1 MKARYIFIL
10 LCLLLSHNIFAD
22 SKDDLLFKEA
32 NNLYLKQSYF
42 QAIEK
47 YEQLISDN
55 IISFEVYYNL
65 GNAYYKTGNYTKAIL
80 NYERAKKIKPDDADV
95 TLNLAIANQKTID
108 KIEPTPKVFYNQW
121 WDNYLASSTADTSAV
136 IMLVFL
142 WLFIAT
148 IAIMIVIKNASLKKL
163 CFIISLILA
172 CCTIFFFITSQTR
185 QSINDSS
192 VEALIISQSAY
203 IKSAPDDKGTNLF
216 QLHEGTKINIVDELG
231 NWKKIKIPNGNVG
244 WIKSKDLETI

>member
-22 SKDDLLFKEA
+22 SKDDLLFKED

-65 GNAYYKTGNYTKAIL
+65 GNAYYKAGNYTKAIL

-95 TLNLAIANQKTID
+95 NLNLAIANQKTID

-231 NWKKIKIPNGNVG
+231 N
-244 WIKSKDLETI
+244 

>member
-22 SKDDLLFKEA
+22 TKDDLLFTEA

-95 TLNLAIANQKTID
+95 TLNL
-108 KIEPTPKVFYNQW
+108 
-121 WDNYLASSTADTSAV
+121 
-136 IMLVFL
+136 
-142 WLFIAT
+142 
-148 IAIMIVIKNASLKKL
+148 
-163 CFIISLILA
+163 
-172 CCTIFFFITSQTR
+172 
-185 QSINDSS
+185 
-192 VEALIISQSAY
+192 
-203 IKSAPDDKGTNLF
+203 
-216 QLHEGTKINIVDELG
+216 
-231 NWKKIKIPNGNVG
+231 
-244 WIKSKDLETI
+244 

>member
-95 TLNLAIANQKTID
+95 NLNLAIANQKTID

-163 CFIISLILA
+163 CFIIFLILA
-172 CCTIFFFITSQTR
+172 CFTIFFFITSQTR

-244 WIKSKDLETI
+244 WVKSKDLETI

>member
-22 SKDDLLFKEA
+22 TKDDLLFTEA

-95 TLNLAIANQKTID
+95 TLNLAIANQKTTTNKVYTLKLLRSLRNL
-108 KIEPTPKVFYNQW
+108 KI
-121 WDNYLASSTADTSAV
+121 
-136 IMLVFL
+136 I
-142 WLFIAT
+142 
-148 IAIMIVIKNASLKKL
+148 
-163 CFIISLILA
+163 
-172 CCTIFFFITSQTR
+172 
-185 QSINDSS
+185 
-192 VEALIISQSAY
+192 
-203 IKSAPDDKGTNLF
+203 
-216 QLHEGTKINIVDELG
+216 
-231 NWKKIKIPNGNVG
+231 
-244 WIKSKDLETI
+244 

>member
-1 MKARYIFIL
+1 
-10 LCLLLSHNIFAD
+10 
-22 SKDDLLFKEA
+22 
-32 NNLYLKQSYF
+32 
-42 QAIEK
+42 
-47 YEQLISDN
+47 
-55 IISFEVYYNL
+55 
-65 GNAYYKTGNYTKAIL
+65 
-80 NYERAKKIKPDDADV
+80 DV

>member
-65 GNAYYKTGNYTKAIL
+65 GNAYYKTGSYTQAIL

-95 TLNLAIANQKTID
+95 NLNLAIANQKTID

-142 WLFIAT
+142 WLFIGT
-148 IAIMIVIKNASLKKL
+148 LAIMILIKNASLKKL
-163 CFIISLILA
+163 SFIISLILA
-172 CCTIFFFITSQTR
+172 CCTLFFFITSQTR